1 MGRRKNNMPTDGKH
15 DTGYRL
21 LFSQPEMVRDLIRGY
36 LAEEWI
42 RWLDLDT
49 LERLEECN
57 REPALEPLNEIIVW
71 RLRWQGGSS
80 WVHLILKA
88 QMEKD
93 PAMALRMGLY
103 RELHYH
109 ELLRRRATAPLP
121 VVLPLVLYCGAGRW
135 QAPRDSLELFLPLL
149 PALQRH
155 APRTRYLL
163 VDTAHDPVSDKAGA
177 DNLVS
182 LLCKLERS
190 RTPDAV
196 DGLLERLVA
205 LLSEAGNEALR
216 QAWSDFLGRSFL
228 PRRFPDL
235 FTPERAEAWALE
247 V

>member
-1 MGRRKNNMPTDGKH
+1 MPIDGKY
-15 DTGYRL
+15 DDGYRF
-21 LFSQPEMVRDLIRGY
+21 LFSQPGMVRDLVRGY
-36 LAEEWI
+36 LAEEWTG
-42 RWLDLDT
+42 WLDLDT
-49 LERLEECN
+49 LERQEELN
-57 REPALEPLNEIIVW
+57 REPALELLDEILVW

-80 WVHLILKA
+80 WVHLLLKP
-88 QMEKD
+88 QVEED

-109 ELLRRRATAPLP
+109 ELLRRRASARLP

-135 QAPRDSLELFLPLL
+135 QAPRDALELFLPLL

-163 VDTAHDPVSDKAGA
+163 LDAAHDPVSDKAEA

-182 LLCKLERS
+182 LLCRLERS

-205 LLSEAGNEALR
+205 RLSETGNEALR
-216 QAWSDFLGRSFL
+216 QAWSHFLGRSFL

-247 V
+247 VC